1 MKRLGDG
8 RSSSQPKP
16 PSGSSRVDS
25 CNGGR
30 GGSDLGCTLREQ
42 RKNYALTYLKEV
54 KETLQDQREKYDKF
68 LKVMKDFMDQ
78 RTDAYDVIAIVKGL
92 FKGHNNLISG
102 FNFFLP
108 KGSEIALDNDEAHP
122 QELFNEAWSFV
133 TKIKEVKETLQDQR
147 EKYDKFLKV
156 MKDFMDQRT
165 DAYDVIAIVKGLFK
179 GHNNLISGFNFF
191 LPKGSEIALDNDEAH
206 PQELFNEAWSFVT
219 KIKVCFQN
227 DASVYREFLDILI
240 EFRKGR
246 MDIIQSKI
254 SYGQSQIPVGGGG
267 GGGTPR
273 KITLNDALTYL
284 MEVKETFLKAKEKYG
299 RFLKVIKDFKAK
311 GTLIAFMQFC
321 LG

>member
-78 RTDAYDVIAIVKGL
+78 
-92 FKGHNNLISG
+92 
-102 FNFFLP
+102 
-108 KGSEIALDNDEAHP
+108 SE
-122 QELFNEAWSFV
+122 
-133 TKIKEVKETLQDQR
+133 
-147 EKYDKFLKV
+147 
-156 MKDFMDQRT
+156 
-165 DAYDVIAIVKGLFK
+165 GLFK

-240 EFRKGR
+240 EFRRAHGHKFPFFDGHA
-246 MDIIQSKI
+246 DLIDEFTIFLPPNAEPVSAKKC
-254 SYGQSQIPVGGGG
+254 YGQSQIPVGGGG

-284 MEVKETFLKAKEKYG
+284 MEVKETFQSQREKYG

-311 GTLIAFMQFC
+311 RIGNVDVTIRVKELFEGHNNLISRFNIFLPKKYEIALEDDEAGPQTKKV
-321 LG
+321 

>member
-78 RTDAYDVIAIVKGL
+78 
-92 FKGHNNLISG
+92 
-102 FNFFLP
+102 
-108 KGSEIALDNDEAHP
+108 SE
-122 QELFNEAWSFV
+122 
-133 TKIKEVKETLQDQR
+133 
-147 EKYDKFLKV
+147 
-156 MKDFMDQRT
+156 
-165 DAYDVIAIVKGLFK
+165 GLFK

-240 EFRKGR
+240 EFRRAHGHKFPFFDGHA
-246 MDIIQSKI
+246 DLIDEFTIFLPPNAEPVSAKKWF
-254 SYGQSQIPVGGGG
+254 GETFQSQ
-267 GGGTPR
+267 R
-273 KITLNDALTYL
+273 
-284 MEVKETFLKAKEKYG
+284 EKYG

-311 GTLIAFMQFC
+311 RIGNVDVTIRVKELFEGHNNLISRFNIFLPKKYEIALEDDEAGPQTKKV
-321 LG
+321 